1 MKNKFNF
8 LMGIVWLLTFTTS
21 YAQLS
26 SVMTN
31 AAVSTEI
38 EGTPYLDEKFV
49 PAVIYHDH
57 TLHKVQARYNIFR
70 DAMEYMEGTV
80 NMSLDPGPNISK
92 VIIGANTFVVQ
103 KFESKK
109 QTKYGYFTLLDSGK
123 VMLYSKKV
131 VSFHKASK
139 GPAPTFREIAAGY
152 DQEPDVF
159 YYKIGD
165 GELLELQSIKSMIA
179 ALPEKQEELTIFAK
193 KEKITPRKEEKVIKL
208 VQYYNSL

>member
-8 LMGIVWLLTFTTS
+8 LMGIVWLFTFTTS
-21 YAQLS
+21 HAQLP

-31 AAVSTEI
+31 AVSTEI

-49 PAVIYHDH
+49 PAIIHHDN
-57 TLHKVQARYNIFR
+57 TVHKVPVRYNIFR
-70 DAMEYMEGTV
+70 DVMEYMEGTV
-80 NMSLDPGPNISK
+80 NMSLEPGPNINK
-92 VIIGANTFVVQ
+92 VIVGASTFVVQ

-109 QTKYGYFTLLDSGK
+109 QIKFGYFILLDSGK
-123 VMLYSKKV
+123 VMLYSKMV
-131 VSFHKASK
+131 VSFHKAK
-139 GPAPTFREIAAGY
+139 KPEPPDFKNELAGY
-152 DQEPDVF
+152 DREPDVF

-179 ALPEKQEELTIFAK
+179 TLPEKQEELTVFAK
-193 KEKITPRKEEKVIKL
+193 KEKITPKKEEKVVKL